1 MSKFTD
7 RIKNVFTVD
16 YDDYDEDYYDDYE
29 DDDMDLEPEKPEK
42 KERVTKSRSERFS
55 ARRAATRNDDDIID
69 DYDEVTAEH
78 EEEPASHVKTRA
90 TARAV
95 KNSRSSRNHKV
106 VPMKSSSE
114 MEVCV
119 IKPSYYEN
127 TRDIIDTLLEG
138 KSVVL
143 NLEGLNKISWIYLF
157 S

>member
-42 KERVTKSRSERFS
+42 KERATKSRSERFS
-55 ARRAATRNDDDIID
+55 VRRAATRSDDDIID

-95 KNSRSSRNHKV
+95 KNSS
-106 VPMKSSSE
+106 
-114 MEVCV
+114 
-119 IKPSYYEN
+119 
-127 TRDIIDTLLEG
+127 
-138 KSVVL
+138 
-143 NLEGLNKISWIYLF
+143 NKLTASADGTDL

>member
-55 ARRAATRNDDDIID
+55 ARRAATRSDDDIID
-69 DYDEVTAEH
+69 DYDGVTAEH
-78 EEEPASHVKTRA
+78 EEESAPHVKTRA

-95 KNSRSSRNHKV
+95 KNSS
-106 VPMKSSSE
+106 
-114 MEVCV
+114 
-119 IKPSYYEN
+119 
-127 TRDIIDTLLEG
+127 
-138 KSVVL
+138 
-143 NLEGLNKISWIYLF
+143 NKLTASPDGTDL